1 MPRRLTE
8 KKLVLASHNRG
19 KLAEI
24 AALLAPFGKEVVGAP
39 ALGLPEPAETEDS
52 FAGNAALKARAAA
65 RGAQLPALADDSGFC
80 VAALGG
86 APGVHTAD
94 WASQPD
100 GSRDYAKAMAAVWAR
115 MLEQDGAADRHAWFV
130 CALALAWPGGHVEA
144 YEGRVAGHAVWPPR
158 GANGFGFDPM
168 FVPDGHE
175 QTFGEMAP
183 AAKHAISH
191 RADAFAR
198 LVAGSLG

>member
-24 AALLAPFGKEVVGAP
+24 AALLAPFDKEVVGAP

-80 VAALGG
+80 VAVLGG

-115 MLEQDGAADRHAWFV
+115 MLEQDGAADRRAWFV
-130 CALALAWPGGHVEA
+130 CALALAWPDGHVEA

-158 GANGFGFDPM
+158 GASGFGFDPM

-191 RADAFAR
+191 RADAFAK